1 MRKKFTI
8 GDNVVRAVAL
18 WTMMAVGILPVGCST
33 PRESVEYTPI
43 LSHKFQERQGPA
55 KITRDNVKTLESKG
69 YFTLGSISAF
79 SQISAGEEKKAPG
92 KLEEMLLKEATRQG
106 GDLVLLSVENQL
118 KSEKKAIRDTCAE
131 WGGDRKVCTQQQVP
145 TSVCVGSSPLNCRT
159 EWRWQEVCHYSRECL
174 SWQYRYETIAG
185 MTSSGT
191 VWRYDP
197 DMQHS
202 KFPSGD
208 SGKSTEEAA
217 TPLSALPVVEKAE
230 PVPRIQSS
238 QIESKVLS
246 TPVSSIVKEER
257 SAIAKSV
264 AMLPGEEKTQKGR
277 ADDVPAISP
286 SKITTSGKYAV
297 QIKAYPETDKD
308 EAMAFV
314 EDMQKTQ
321 PDIHMERVTLTG
333 RGVWYRIMIGHFASA
348 DDACRYME
356 EKKIIDAHPGSFV
369 QRRSASGIRN
379 P

>member
-1 MRKKFTI
+1 
-8 GDNVVRAVAL
+8 
-18 WTMMAVGILPVGCST
+18 
-33 PRESVEYTPI
+33 
-43 LSHKFQERQGPA
+43 
-55 KITRDNVKTLESKG
+55 
-69 YFTLGSISAF
+69 
-79 SQISAGEEKKAPG
+79 
-92 KLEEMLLKEATRQG
+92 
-106 GDLVLLSVENQL
+106 
-118 KSEKKAIRDTCAE
+118 
-131 WGGDRKVCTQQQVP
+131 
-145 TSVCVGSSPLNCRT
+145 
-159 EWRWQEVCHYSRECL
+159 
-174 SWQYRYETIAG
+174 
-185 MTSSGT
+185 
-191 VWRYDP
+191 
-197 DMQHS
+197 MQHS

-208 SGKSTEEAA
+208 SSKSTEEAA
-217 TPLSALPVVEKAE
+217 TTLSALPGVEKTE

-238 QIESKVLS
+238 QIEAKVLS
-246 TPVSSIVKEER
+246 PPVSSIEKKEK

-277 ADDVPAISP
+277 ADDVPAFSP
-286 SKITTSGKYAV
+286 SKITRSGKYAV